1 MPRSKLIFVTAA
13 TVALCV
19 AGAAG
24 GARAADLNDLSAPI
38 ERQFRSGAVAAAFAR
53 IERAIA
59 AQPNDPALRFLHG
72 VMLSESGREA
82 EAVVM
87 FERLTQ
93 DFPELPEPFNN
104 LAVLYAAQGRLDR
117 SREMLEAALRNDPAY
132 ATALQNLGDV
142 FARLSLRA
150 YEAAARPPRGDDALQ
165 RKLRLVRELV
175 GSPALSR

>member
-1 MPRSKLIFVTAA
+1 MPRSKLNFVMAA

-19 AGAAG
+19 AGAADG
-24 GARAADLNDLSAPI
+24 VRAADLHDLSAPI

-59 AQPNDPALRFLHG
+59 AQPSEPALRFLYG
-72 VMLSESGREA
+72 VMLSESARAA
-82 EAVVM
+82 EAVVV

-117 SREMLEAALRNDPAY
+117 SREMLEVALRNDPGY
-132 ATALQNLGDV
+132 VTALQNLGDV

-150 YEAAARPPRGDDALQ
+150 YETAARPPHGDDALQ

-175 GSPALSR
+175 GSTALRP